1 MNKVSCLM
9 LAMSVAVSGL
19 AVSSVA
25 SAQAPV
31 SSVTGSGD
39 LESRVTRLE
48 RLLEARGEQSSR
60 ISQQL
65 GNLQREVS
73 ELRGITERHSHQLAE
88 VLERQRDLYQEID
101 RRMSEVRSGGG
112 FNGGSGG
119 MAGGGNTGGS
129 TQPVS
134 VPTRGEASQTRHASD
149 DYSSDLGENDA
160 YDRAIA
166 LVLEERRY
174 DDAIP
179 EFQSFINSY
188 PNSGYLGNAH
198 YWLGQLLYA
207 RNDYSE
213 AQRHFIEV
221 VENHPDS
228 SKRADCLLK
237 LGIIAQSEDDLG
249 SARSRYQQVIQEYP
263 DSTEAGLARTR
274 LNNIS

>member
-1 MNKVSCLM
+1 MKKVSCLM
-9 LAMSVAVSGL
+9 LAMSVAMTGLMVSP
-19 AVSSVA
+19 VA

-31 SSVTGSGD
+31 SNVTGSGD
-39 LESRVTRLE
+39 LETRVARLE
-48 RLLEARGEQSSR
+48 RLLQARGEQSNR

-65 GNLQREVS
+65 GNLQSEVS
-73 ELRGITERHSHQLAE
+73 ELRGITERHSHQLTE

-101 RRMSEVRSGGG
+101 RRMGEIRNGGNSASGTSSGS
-112 FNGGSGG
+112 FNGPS
-119 MAGGGNTGGS
+119 N
-129 TQPVS
+129 QPVS
-134 VPTRGEASQTRHASD
+134 VPTQGGAGQTNYASD
-149 DYSSDLGENDA
+149 SYSSDVGENEA

-179 EFQSFINSY
+179 EFKNFIRSY
-188 PNSGYLGNAH
+188 PDSGYLGNAH

-213 AQRHFIEV
+213 ARRHFHEV
-221 VENHPDS
+221 VENFPDS

-237 LGIIAQSEDDLG
+237 LGIIAQSENNADV
-249 SARSRYQQVIQEYP
+249 ARTHFQNVIQEYP